1 MERVAAGEDVVVT
14 RAGKPVAR
22 IIPLRRPEIGAAGLL
37 ERWRNT
43 PLISADALRADL
55 AEIIDE
61 SL

>member
-22 IIPLRRPEIGAAGLL
+22 IIPLRPRGIGAAALL
-37 ERWRNT
+37 DRWRNI
-43 PLISADALRADL
+43 PVVDADSLRADV